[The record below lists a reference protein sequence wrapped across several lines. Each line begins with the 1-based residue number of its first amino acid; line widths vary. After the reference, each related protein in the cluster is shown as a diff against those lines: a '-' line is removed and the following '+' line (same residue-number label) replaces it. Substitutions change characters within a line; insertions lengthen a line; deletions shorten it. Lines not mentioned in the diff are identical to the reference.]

1 MGWAGTRSATKP
13 SFDTIGCGASD
24 VARKTTVYGPGRFFA
39 QNASAIAVRC
49 PKRKTSPTSATEI
62 ETGKSRGR
70 DFAAY
75 NFSTAPAW
83 NGSAASPYTVSVGC
97 TTRPPAPRM
106 SRIRDILGAGGLVVH
121 PTDTEYGLAADPF
134 QAGAVEKLY
143 AAKSRP
149 RDLPVSISV
158 ADVGDVFRFGQ
169 RTAIAEAFC
178 AKNLPGP
185 YTVVL
190 SATSEAPQAIVSKDG
205 LIALRVPAHPI
216 SRLLAKS
223 FGPVTSTSANRHGQ
237 PAPST
242 CEDAREQ
249 LGDRVDLYVDGG
261 PTLLGGESTVVDLS
275 GPRAKILRQGP
286 IRPGA

>member
-1 MGWAGTRSATKP
+1 LCTAVVERIVAQSLGTKYLLDP
-13 SFDTIGCGASD
+13 
-24 VARKTTVYGPGRFFA
+24 
-39 QNASAIAVRC
+39 
-49 PKRKTSPTSATEI
+49 
-62 ETGKSRGR
+62 
-70 DFAAY
+70 AAL
-75 NFSTAPAW
+75 
-83 NGSAASPYTVSVGC
+83 G
-97 TTRPPAPRM
+97 
-106 SRIRDILGAGGLVVH
+106 RIREILGVGGLVVH
-121 PTDTEYGLAADPF
+121 PTDTVYGLAADPF

-149 RDLPVSISV
+149 RDLPVSMSV

-169 RTAIAEAFC
+169 RTEIAEAFC

-190 SATSEAPQAIVSKDG
+190 RAAVDAPRAIVSKDG

-216 SRLLAKS
+216 PRLLAKS

-242 CEDAREQ
+242 CEEAWKQ

-261 PTLLGGESTVVDLS
+261 LTLLGGESTVVDLS